1 MKLITLLAVL
11 ACACGKSDGAG
22 TKSSG
27 GNPAMLKEGEELA
40 KRFCECPDRAC
51 ADGVKSADGRTAYPY
66 FMKADES
73 SMTEAEQQKWRDAKM
88 RWNDC
93 ARPGYFK
100 KK

>member
-1 MKLITLLAVL
+1 MKLITFLAVL

-22 TKSSG
+22 KKSE
-27 GNPAMLKEGEELA
+27 GNPAMVKEGEELA
-40 KRFCECPDRAC
+40 KRFCECPDRKC
-51 ADGVKSADGRTAYPY
+51 ADDVKTGDGKSPYQY

-73 SMTEAEQQKWRDAKM
+73 SMTKAEQGKWREAKFK
-88 RWNDC
+88 WNDC